1 MARGFD
7 VSNGQQWSCSSG
19 FNCDPY
25 QSNVSKQPFG
35 SHTHPADSGPRDATL
50 PRVHFLSTLLLLREE
65 LLQSRSSRRR
75 LIQLRRSDDLIH
87 LFFLS
92 IIHSYRNPRRTPDF
106 PHFFLHFFFFFSFPY
121 DILRTLTVTKMH
133 RLGLRRHCC
142 DLAEYHIASHGRVRS
157 REQLVPFA
165 RSLPRAPP
173 SFHFM
178 IDFTGC
184 VVFPLSC
191 ICSTSTTTP
200 ASGILS
206 VEQKKKKRRSK
217 RYVLCQVLYNTNRP
231 VGMPACS

>member
-106 PHFFLHFFFFFSFPY
+106 PHFFLHFFFFFPSPTTY
-121 DILRTLTVTKMH
+121 SAHLPSLKCIGSACDGIAATLR
-133 RLGLRRHCC
+133 
-142 DLAEYHIASHGRVRS
+142 
-157 REQLVPFA
+157 
-165 RSLPRAPP
+165 
-173 SFHFM
+173 
-178 IDFTGC
+178 
-184 VVFPLSC
+184 
-191 ICSTSTTTP
+191 STTSHRMAECGAGNSSSHSQGP
-200 ASGILS
+200 SQGPLHHSIL
-206 VEQKKKKRRSK
+206 
-217 RYVLCQVLYNTNRP
+217 
-231 VGMPACS
+231 